1 MQVVKGTVPFDN
13 FFLHGDGQDGA
24 HFLTLSAGDA
34 VIVVDFR
41 DVVCRCDGL
50 HGAESADGFQ
60 GFAAAAAAV
69 AHEGGMLA
77 DIFAHLDQVVAV
89 GHLEDF
95 LCLRFVDRPCVAA
108 VLGQR
113 ARDIAEGQA
122 GLHGGIQLAGD
133 AQMIVL
139 VAAETGADADEISLF
154 NDVGRPLV
162 VQDVVGLL
170 CHKNRLVDK
179 DPPQL
184 CIHSQEEIFDEI
196 LLHVD
201 VLIKKLTQVFLVN
214 IAPGPH
220 QGEFEK
226 ADHGRGEDK
235 LAHSAVIGVYQ
246 KPLFTE
252 VVKQF
257 LRFSL

>member
-1 MQVVKGTVPFDN
+1 M
-13 FFLHGDGQDGA
+13 
-24 HFLTLSAGDA
+24 
-34 VIVVDFR
+34 
-41 DVVCRCDGL
+41 
-50 HGAESADGFQ
+50 
-60 GFAAAAAAV
+60 
-69 AHEGGMLA
+69 
-77 DIFAHLDQVVAV
+77 
-89 GHLEDF
+89 
-95 LCLRFVDRPCVAA
+95 
-108 VLGQR
+108 LGQR
-113 ARDIAEGQA
+113 ARDIAKGQA